1 MRHAQFAFVLFASL
15 ALAACDRTA
24 AEPTPPNLPP
34 LKSVAPAPFGAAI
47 KAMQIDDPDWV
58 ALARA
63 QVSQLTPEWEMKME
77 YIVGDDGGFRFDTTM
92 QGPGLGLE
100 YRF

>member
-1 MRHAQFAFVLFASL
+1 MIASSL

-24 AEPTPPNLPP
+24 AEPTPPNLPA
-34 LKSVAPAPFGAAI
+34 LKSVAPAPFGTAI
-47 KAMQIDDPDWV
+47 RAMQIDDPDWV

-77 YIVGDDGGFRFDTTM
+77 YVLADGLDRPRFD
-92 QGPGLGLE
+92 
-100 YRF
+100 RSDR